1 MKWSKNMNIVHQN
14 KDVLFKALSH
24 SFPETMNFLVGGTEE
39 IKRQLPT
46 QFPLVEAKQWQADM
60 VYETINGNIVL
71 IEYESYF
78 HPETLQKYMNYCLR
92 LIQRYPRKTIRM
104 FVIHTGNNNKRKPT
118 NKIGNLA
125 IKYKNIHLCD
135 IDSNKVYL
143 DAKREI
149 ECGNDLNDTEEFFF
163 TIYPLIDYKNRV
175 RNLEKGLALLEKMRN
190 PIQQNR
196 ILAGMLTASD
206 KFINKEQIKKI
217 KEKIDMTKFEELV
230 LEEVKGPY
238 EEKIAK
244 IEMKAKKDRKAK
256 IKAEKEIE
264 EARKQAKKEIR
275 EAKKQAELANRNMI
289 KLLLENGVS
298 VELIKK
304 ANTINY

>member
-46 QFPLVEAKQWQADM
+46 QLPTQFPLVEAKQWQADM
-60 VYETINGNIVL
+60 VYETINGDIVS

-78 HPETLQKYMNYCLR
+78 RPETLQKYMNYCLR
-92 LIQRYPRKTIRM
+92 LIQRYPMKTIRM
-104 FVIHTGNNNKRKPT
+104 FVIHTGNNNKRKTT

-135 IDSNKVYL
+135 IDSKKVYL
-143 DAKREI
+143 DAKRAI
-149 ECGNDLNDTEEFFF
+149 ACGNDLNDTEEFFF

-190 PIQQNR
+190 SIQQNR

-238 EEKIAK
+238 EKKIAK
-244 IEMKAKKDRKAK
+244 IKMK
-256 IKAEKEIE
+256 
-264 EARKQAKKEIR
+264 AKKEIR
-275 EAKKQAELANRNMI
+275 EAKKQAELANQNMI

-298 VELIKK
+298 AEVIEKVS
-304 ANTINY
+304 TINQ